1 MTTNFNSY
9 RMYVGRC
16 RGSRGGSRGFTLI
29 ELMIVV
35 AVVAILASVAMAS
48 YNFAVVKSRRS
59 AAAGCLTERA
69 QQMERFYTVRM
80 TYQGAPDPAACTD
93 VSDHYDVAF
102 QGTPD
107 ATSYVILATPKGS
120 QATADT
126 KCGTLSINAQGVK
139 GKTGTGSAK
148 DCW

>member
-1 MTTNFNSY
+1 MTTNFNGN
-9 RMYVGRC
+9 RMYVGHH
-16 RGSRGGSRGFTLI
+16 RGPRKSSQGFTLI

-80 TYQGAPDPAACTD
+80 TYLNAPDPAQCAD

-107 ATSYVILATPKGS
+107 ATSYVITATPKNG
-120 QATADT
+120 QDTADT

-139 GKTGTGSAK
+139 GETGTGSAN